1 MDTLTLKVPEFLK
14 EQLNT
19 FAKKKGLNRSE
30 IIRDALAEYF
40 SKNDSY
46 RQGSFYDLSKDIAGS
61 INAPSDL
68 SINKRHLDG
77 YGR

>member
-40 SKNDSY
+40 SKDDSY

-61 INAPSDL
+61 INDL
-68 SINKRHLDG
+68 P
-77 YGR
+77 

>member
-19 FAKKKGLNRSE
+19 VAKKKGLNRSE
-30 IIRDALAEYF
+30 IIRDALTEYF
-40 SKNDSY
+40 SKDDSD
-46 RQGSFYDLSKDIAGS
+46 RQVSFYDLSKDIAGS
-61 INAPSDL
+61 INAASDL
-68 SINKRHLDG
+68 SINKRYLDG